1 WVYLTP
7 GIEFG
12 ALFNQFGGSV
22 SWFACHA
29 PKLRSCKL
37 ENQATLPKAHC
48 DLEMCALGKSGC
60 VLSEAAKGYEP
71 VPSSLR
77 LAFAGFAVFPG
88 TPGGQRESCEG

>member
-37 ENQATLPKAHC
+37 ENQATLPKAH
-48 DLEMCALGKSGC
+48 GS
-60 VLSEAAKGYEP
+60 SREAEPELLPKGP
-71 VPSSLR
+71 QVF
-77 LAFAGFAVFPG
+77 FAHDKHLHSNSFTVADVCKQP
-88 TPGGQRESCEG
+88 PD